1 MAHVRCVLVLVL
13 VGAACTADASR
24 PPAAPPATTAGASF
38 GPAGESLIAFHS
50 DPAGA
55 DDTYVMA
62 PDGREVTAVS
72 DGMETI
78 AQPFWSPDGN
88 RLVVEGCASG
98 PGTLFLLDG
107 PGAEPVELAPDVERA
122 TAPAW
127 SPDGSR
133 IAFESVSSR
142 SIYVVDVADATPG
155 APVELLTGAG
165 PSWSP
170 DGSRIAYFAEVDG
183 NTDIYSAA
191 SDGTDVTRLTEDPR
205 PDH

>member
-1 MAHVRCVLVLVL
+1 MALVRCVLVLVL
-13 VGAACTADASR
+13 AGGACTADASR
-24 PPAAPPATTAGASF
+24 PPLTPTTTVEAASF
-38 GPAGESLIAFHS
+38 GPAGGSLIAFHS

-62 PDGREVTAVS
+62 PNGREVSAVT

-88 RLVVEGCASG
+88 RLVVECCASG
-98 PGTLFLLDG
+98 PRMLFLVNG
-107 PGAEPVELAPDVERA
+107 PGAEPVALAPDVEGA

-133 IAFESVSSR
+133 VAFESISTR
-142 SIYVVDVADATPG
+142 SLFVVDVSGTTPG
-155 APVELLTGAG
+155 APVELLPGAG

-170 DGSRIAYFAEVDG
+170 SR
-183 NTDIYSAA
+183 
-191 SDGTDVTRLTEDPR
+191 SDTNAIRSPSGDQRGE
-205 PDH
+205 